1 MLGAWA
7 TCSPTVRGGILG
19 LASERGVFVEVLLD
33 LIESG
38 RIPAGQIN
46 RAQQQGFL
54 WNPDKAVQARAAR
67 LFSSANPDRRQVVK
81 AYRQSVGTDGDPARG
96 RGLFEQ
102 QCAVCHRFKDQGNA
116 VGPDI
121 AAFRDQ
127 PLEAWVLAI
136 LDPNAAVEAPFVGY
150 TAAMKDGRELSGVI
164 AAESASSVTL
174 RTATGGEEVLLRNQI
189 ETFGSSG
196 LSLMPE
202 GFEGSLNARE
212 MSDLIAFLRSRRD

>member
-1 MLGAWA
+1 
-7 TCSPTVRGGILG
+7 
-19 LASERGVFVEVLLD
+19 
-33 LIESG
+33 
-38 RIPAGQIN
+38 
-46 RAQQQGFL
+46 
-54 WNPDKAVQARAAR
+54 
-67 LFSSANPDRRQVVK
+67 
-81 AYRQSVGTDGDPARG
+81 
-96 RGLFEQ
+96 LFEQ
-102 QCAVCHRFKDQGNA
+102 QCAVCHRFKDQGNP
-116 VGPDI
+116 VGPDL

-164 AAESASSVTL
+164 AAETASSVTL

-212 MSDLIAFLRSRRD
+212 MSDLIAFLRSRLD